1 MRLMLNILKLCYIS
15 HGRPKLLKQNAIRV
29 FLEIDITNKSLY
41 GKKKS
46 SVVAFCMSGGD
57 VRRGPAAWCWAGR
70 GT

>member
-1 MRLMLNILKLCYIS
+1 MAGQSYSNKMPL
-15 HGRPKLLKQNAIRV
+15 V